1 MRTGRLCAAALAV
14 VLALGGCSDDESTGH
29 VTTASTA
36 GPSTTEVSAN
46 ETTAPPAVTDATET
60 SSAPSTD
67 AMPVEGRGLL
77 VNVTTDDTWSANM
90 AFSLATN
97 AAGRALYPYHF
108 EHSERPNTI
117 AFLFLD
123 PRARDFFED
132 WKQWA
137 DQGVHYLRNALAR
150 EPGNRLVWSMVERLR
165 AADLGGMRFRD
176 RTAHAVRLRL
186 ELADKEL
193 VRRGMALFALPQNAA
208 TGARLIWETSDEI
221 WTALGDTSKDYN
233 WYTKRTTL
241 AGVYSSTALYWLGDQ
256 SAENADTWAFLD
268 RRIENVMQFEKVKA
282 QVTKNPLV
290 DAMLKG
296 PGAVLDIVRAPRHS
310 RGDAR

>member
-1 MRTGRLCAAALAV
+1 MTTR
-14 VLALGGCSDDESTGH
+14 DE
-29 VTTASTA
+29 
-36 GPSTTEVSAN
+36 
-46 ETTAPPAVTDATET
+46 
-60 SSAPSTD
+60 
-67 AMPVEGRGLL
+67 
-77 VNVTTDDTWSANM
+77 
-90 AFSLATN
+90 
-97 AAGRALYPYHF
+97 
-108 EHSERPNTI
+108 
-117 AFLFLD
+117 FLD
-123 PRARDFFED
+123 AAMGHAVFDGWSQATIEATAADLGIGAEGAKRLFPRGAV
-132 WKQWA
+132 
-137 DQGVHYLRNALAR
+137 GLASAYHR
-150 EPGNRLVWSMVERLR
+150 RGDAQMVERLR